1 MTAVLETGRV
11 FAHRERAHY
20 DVVALPLTDAYE
32 PVTSGAYSL
41 AETYMLTV
49 QALADMLARLEPD
62 GILVAARWLQLPP
75 SEEVRLLATTAE
87 ALERSGFGPAAD
99 RLVAYRG
106 IQTLTVL
113 AQPRGWTEDE
123 LAACAPSPRS
133 AASTLCGCRTSP
145 RTRRIAIT
153 GCRSRSIAAARELL
167 QGDRSAFYRQYPFA
181 VAPAT
186 DDHPFFFHFFRWR
199 QTPDVLATLGRTW
212 QPFGGSGYFVLLAM
226 LALALL
232 LSTGLIVAPLAL
244 CTTGR
249 RSVRLR
255 ARGAAARAGVFRAAG
270 AGVSAVCGNR

>member
-1 MTAVLETGRV
+1 MVNLRTIVPLDDGGRLGERLGGIALDLRLGQADVRPLRVDLGRALCHRLVRRAVAATAGEYDVYAHPRVTAVLETGRV

-62 GILVAARWLQLPP
+62 GILVATRWLQLPP

-113 AQPRGWTEDE
+113 AQPRGWTEE
-123 LAACAPSPRS
+123 KSL
-133 AASTLCGCRTSP
+133 
-145 RTRRIAIT
+145 
-153 GCRSRSIAAARELL
+153 
-167 QGDRSAFYRQYPFA
+167 
-181 VAPAT
+181 
-186 DDHPFFFHFFRWR
+186 
-199 QTPDVLATLGRTW
+199 
-212 QPFGGSGYFVLLAM
+212 
-226 LALALL
+226 
-232 LSTGLIVAPLAL
+232 
-244 CTTGR
+244 
-249 RSVRLR
+249 
-255 ARGAAARAGVFRAAG
+255 ARAAKIME
-270 AGVSAVCGNR
+270 